1 MPATP
6 TNPLAAPDNVAI
18 TVEKIATDVRT
29 AVEASAGVQYEGENV
44 TVSGGDMARRNGI
57 RIGVAAGNFKGQI
70 GASAGRSRSSSREST
85 FIVCQSGT
93 EGQILVG
100 EETYV
105 ERLGYWGPHGYQVLA
120 ERAFIGRTLV
130 VRPRILQ
137 GRLIEVELFPRFTV
151 RGGRGAIDV
160 TQLAT
165 KVVVRDGQALVIGGT
180 TTDKEDV
187 GAALFSIGRETRQ
200 GRMVVILTPKI
211 GGMEIDWPKGK
222 W

>member
-1 MPATP
+1 MPAEP

-29 AVEASAGVQYEGENV
+29 STEASAGFQYEGQNV
-44 TVSGGDMARRNGI
+44 TLSGGDMARRNGI
-57 RIGVAAGNFKGQI
+57 RIGVAAGNLKAQV
-70 GASAGRSRSSSREST
+70 GASARRSRSSSREST

-100 EETYV
+100 EDTFV
-105 ERLGYWGPHGYQVLA
+105 QRLGYWGPFGYQVLV
-120 ERAFIGRTLV
+120 ERAFVGRSLV

-151 RGGRGAIDV
+151 RGQRGAIDV

-165 KVVVRDGQALVIGGT
+165 KVVVRDGQSIAIGGT
-180 TTDKEDV
+180 TTAQDDI
-187 GAALFSIGRETRQ
+187 GAVLFGIGRETRQ
-200 GRMVVILTPKI
+200 GAMTMVLTPKI